1 MGIPRWKEGDTITL
15 EISLG
20 SEKITVPDVSTSYKS
35 EEQAKELLSQFNVS
49 TATKYSDTDAGI
61 VIGQSLASGTQ
72 ADPGASIT
80 ITVSL
85 GPEPAQQIT
94 TKTYKL
100 NVSLQLPSDTSNIS
114 GADIVLYDDQGNV
127 YRLVRQNDCRFWYWR
142 TDSDKDRYSFRTV
155 VKS

>member
-1 MGIPRWKEGDTITL
+1 MTAKGFQVTKTTSYSSSVAEGYVISQTPNGDTQGKEGDTITL

-20 SEKITVPDVSTSYKS
+20 SEKITVPDVSKSYKS

-61 VIGQSLASGTQ
+61 VIGQSLAAGTQ

-85 GPEPAQQIT
+85 GPNRT
-94 TKTYKL
+94 
-100 NVSLQLPSDTSNIS
+100 
-114 GADIVLYDDQGNV
+114 ADHH
-127 YRLVRQNDCRFWYWR
+127 
-142 TDSDKDRYSFRTV
+142 KDL
-155 VKS
+155 